1 MALGSSPLRR
11 RVKSLVY
18 RAMPRTRLVT
28 RGRAGRREV
37 ALTFDDGPDDLTPRY
52 LDVLDELHARATF
65 FVVGTACEK
74 YPELVREYVKR
85 GHQIASHGYDHT
97 RFSNLSWR
105 ALRDQLD
112 RSSRLLGPQG
122 TPRPWVRPPYGDVD
136 ARVLAQLLAS
146 GSFVA
151 MWSLDSHDY
160 EVKDPDALA
169 MRCAPS
175 QVAPGEVILLHE
187 GQTWTIEALPK
198 LVGNLRSA
206 GYEFVTMADLLS

>member
-1 MALGSSPLRR
+1 LGSSTPFRR

-18 RAMPRTRLVT
+18 RALPRTRLAT
-28 RGRAGRREV
+28 RGRSGRREV
-37 ALTFDDGPDDLTPRY
+37 ALTFDDGPDELTPRY

-74 YPELVREYVKR
+74 HPDLVREYVKR

-97 RFSNLSWR
+97 RFSRLSWG

-112 RSSRLLGPQG
+112 RTNRIVGEQRMA
-122 TPRPWVRPPYGDVD
+122 RPWVRPPYGDVD
-136 ARVLAQLLAS
+136 ARVLAQLIAS

-151 MWSLDSHDY
+151 MWSLDSLDY

-175 QVAPGEVILLHE
+175 RVAPGEVILLHE
-187 GQTWTIEALPK
+187 GQTWTLEALPK
-198 LVGNLRSA
+198 MIGSLRSA